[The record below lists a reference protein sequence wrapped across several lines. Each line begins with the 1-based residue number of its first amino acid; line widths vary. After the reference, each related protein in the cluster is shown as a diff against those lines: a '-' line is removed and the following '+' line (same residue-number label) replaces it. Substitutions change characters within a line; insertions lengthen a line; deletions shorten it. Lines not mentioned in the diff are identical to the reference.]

1 MAVAVAAAAVLV
13 AACQPAQDPL
23 RDGPADQ
30 PGGEPSD
37 RMPTTLGELAR
48 RASEEAARW
57 QEDPRLVEMRV
68 ELDGEDEPSWTSAQA
83 TFVAP
88 NGQRL
93 FVVEWGAE
101 GRDEHRPRLAGLG
114 LSPVPEEALD
124 AVPAP
129 PDETAEPGELAGV
142 AEEALADCDFDGPA
156 TAVLYASGAPD
167 AWDPE
172 AGRWTPP
179 PAWSATVTNEDGAG
193 VTLDPVTGER
203 QSPECFGPTP

>member
-1 MAVAVAAAAVLV
+1 MAVAVAAVALLV
-13 AACQPAQDPL
+13 GCQPAQDPL
-23 RDGPADQ
+23 GDGPAGQ

-37 RMPTTLGELAR
+37 RMPTSLDELAS

-57 QEDPRLVEMRV
+57 QENPRLVEMRV
-68 ELDGEDEPSWTSAQA
+68 ELDGEDQPSWTRARA
-83 TFVAP
+83 TLVAP
-88 NGQRL
+88 EGRRL
-93 FVVEWGAE
+93 LVVEWGAQ

-114 LSPVPEEALD
+114 LSPVPEEALA
-124 AVPAP
+124 AVPAA
-129 PDETAEPGELAGV
+129 PDDVAEPGELAGA
-142 AEEALADCDFDGPA
+142 AEEALADCGFDGPA

-172 AGRWTPP
+172 GGGWTEP

-203 QSPECFGPTP
+203 QPPECFGPTP

>member
-1 MAVAVAAAAVLV
+1 
-13 AACQPAQDPL
+13 
-23 RDGPADQ
+23 
-30 PGGEPSD
+30 
-37 RMPTTLGELAR
+37 MPTTLGELVS

-68 ELDGEDEPSWTSAQA
+68 ELDGEEEPSWTSARA

-88 NGQRL
+88 EGRRL
-93 FVVEWGAE
+93 LVVEWGPE
-101 GRDEHRPRLAGLG
+101 GRDEHRPRLEGLG
-114 LSPVPEEALD
+114 LSPVPQEALD

-129 PDETAEPGELAGV
+129 PDETAGPGQLAGA
-142 AEEALADCDFDGPA
+142 AEDALADCDFDGPA

-172 AGRWTPP
+172 GGGWAEP
-179 PAWSATVTNEDGAG
+179 PAWSATITNADGAG

-203 QSPECFGPTP
+203 QPPQCFGPTP